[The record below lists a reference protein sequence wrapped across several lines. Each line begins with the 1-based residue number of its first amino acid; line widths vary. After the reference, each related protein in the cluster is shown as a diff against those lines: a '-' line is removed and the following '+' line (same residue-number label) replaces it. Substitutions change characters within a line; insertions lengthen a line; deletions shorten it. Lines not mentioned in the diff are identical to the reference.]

1 MNDENDQPPV
11 GTKWLFCRD
20 HGRTQTVTFIAQV
33 VQLSLLQ
40 SKETGKVMQD
50 VCLCRKSSNHSQ
62 HQPPFSRFRL
72 IVQKSHSPD
81 YSVADACPPASRV
94 VHKGLQR
101 VDIGSRGKILKI
113 FKVQHPICP
122 IVMGATGNSTARH
135 PGGAPFTDTRIPVD
149 THRMSNCSFVRPAF
163 SRIVRKKIACASFHG
178 LLSGAVSSVPLTC
191 SPLTSIGARTK
202 AC

>member
-11 GTKWLFCRD
+11 GTKWVFCRD

-40 SKETGKVMQD
+40 SKETGNVMQD

-101 VDIGSRGKILKI
+101 VDIGSRGKNLKI
-113 FKVQHPICP
+113 FKVQHPLCP
-122 IVMGATGNSTARH
+122 DGDGGNWQIAQPGIREAHHSLTPEFPST
-135 PGGAPFTDTRIPVD
+135 PT
-149 THRMSNCSFVRPAF
+149 
-163 SRIVRKKIACASFHG
+163 ACRAV
-178 LLSGAVSSVPLTC
+178 LL
-191 SPLTSIGARTK
+191 
-202 AC
+202 